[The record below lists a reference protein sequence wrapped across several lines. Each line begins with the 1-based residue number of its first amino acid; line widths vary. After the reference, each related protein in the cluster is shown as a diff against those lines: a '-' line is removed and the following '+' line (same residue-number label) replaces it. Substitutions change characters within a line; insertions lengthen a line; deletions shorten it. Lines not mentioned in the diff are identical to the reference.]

1 MANYGDIKSDIVLG
15 AGKTIRRNITDDG
28 FEAITVSAGGVES
41 NPPSGKCK
49 VVNLYVVISTGK
61 LVVEYDDTPV

>member
-1 MANYGDIKSDIVLG
+1 MPTYGQIKSDIEMS
-15 AGKTIRRNITDDG
+15 AGKFICCNTAGDG
-28 FEAITVSAGGVES
+28 FEAVAWSTGIES

-61 LVVEYDDTPV
+61 LLVEYDDTPV

>member
-1 MANYGDIKSDIVLG
+1 MATYGQIKSDVVMS
-15 AGKTIRRNITDDG
+15 AGEIIRRNVSNTD
-28 FEAITVSAGGVES
+28 FETYMSAAVES

-61 LVVEYDDTPV
+61 LVVEYEDTPV